1 MYLVDIGLKIQLGI
15 TDMKTVKLLGEL
27 GKKFGKS
34 YKFDISNPAE
44 AVRALCINFPA
55 FKQHLIESEKRGIA
69 YRVIVGK
76 EDQKAEDLHNPS
88 GKDVIKFVPVLQGA
102 GGGFTQVLIG
112 AALIAAAF
120 ATGGVSIAAAGGL
133 TSTMLGGMAFGMG
146 ASLIIGGVVQMLTPV
161 PSTNISDDN
170 NQPDNKP
177 SYTFNGGVNTS
188 AQGYP
193 VPVGYG
199 RMTVGSAVISA
210 GIVAE
215 ELA

>member
-1 MYLVDIGLKIQLGI
+1 
-15 TDMKTVKLLGEL
+15 MKTVKLLGEL

-55 FKQHLIESEKRGIA
+55 FKQHLIDSERRGVA

-76 EDQKAEDLHNPS
+76 EDQKIEDLHNPS

-102 GGGFTQVLIG
+102 GGNGTFQVVLG
-112 AALIAAAF
+112 VALIAIALSNPASF
-120 ATGGVSIAAAGGL
+120 MAAATAKTLLISGAV
-133 TSTMLGGMAFGMG
+133 MA
-146 ASLIIGGVVQMLTPV
+146 LGGVVQMLTPV
-161 PSTNISDDN
+161 PSNNVSDTNN
-170 NQPDNKP
+170 KPDNKP

-199 RMTVGSAVISA
+199 RMIVGSAVISA